1 MFKNEQILKRT
12 INKLKF
18 KLILNQTSKNPQLI
32 NEMLQNVTSLK
43 TLKLKGNRN

>member
-18 KLILNQTSKNPQLI
+18 KLILNPISKNAQLI
-32 NEMLQNVTSLK
+32 NKMSQNVTSLK
-43 TLKLKGNRN
+43 TS